1 MYTTYICTCNVNQSV
16 REGKGNNRERM
27 RERDGKIETI
37 WYKRKLNSIYNVHL
51 PCLCHPVPFNAT
63 FSSLKWAWLLS
74 NTHCF
79 KSNSNDK
86 LDADRLTFEPTGSGG
101 LCVVMK
107 GLSLCRE
114 STAMVSFGQEAV
126 KKKKK
131 KDLKSAVH
139 FRTTVCITMTS
150 HNKIVEWNSFL
161 IRHPLN

>member
-1 MYTTYICTCNVNQSV
+1 MEKERE
-16 REGKGNNRERM
+16 REG
-27 RERDGKIETI
+27 DGKIETI

-51 PCLCHPVPFNAT
+51 PCLCHPVPFNAI

-107 GLSLCRE
+107 GRSLCRE

-126 KKKKK
+126 KKNNNQQCTHEQQC
-131 KDLKSAVH
+131 V
-139 FRTTVCITMTS
+139 
-150 HNKIVEWNSFL
+150 
-161 IRHPLN
+161 